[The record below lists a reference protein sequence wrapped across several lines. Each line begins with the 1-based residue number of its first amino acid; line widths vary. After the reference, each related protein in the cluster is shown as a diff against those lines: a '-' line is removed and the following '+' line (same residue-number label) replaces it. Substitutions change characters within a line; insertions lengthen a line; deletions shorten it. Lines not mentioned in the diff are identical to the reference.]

1 MQILNLSGCSIGT
14 DGTTSICGV
23 LSSLRY
29 MKSLL
34 LARNTI
40 PSDALATLARTLSCR
55 RSLQFLDLSST
66 GAGDAGAHALLPLLQ
81 SAGCPVELNLKDNA
95 ISTAGASR
103 LLDAAAVSHSLK
115 VFDLSNNVI
124 DDSVR

>member
-1 MQILNLSGCSIGT
+1 
-14 DGTTSICGV
+14 
-23 LSSLRY
+23 

-95 ISTAGASR
+95 ITKAGAAR
-103 LLDAAAVSHSLK
+103 LLEAAAVSHSLK